1 MQGWSLPLVGK
12 PLDEYTDE
20 EWEAEKLQAR
30 ADHEAMVAAQKPLS
44 FEDKLN
50 ILAQQY
56 QPEFNTDVTADQILT
71 GIFAPTDLTFDEYL
85 TLVYECAADIY
96 DNHSDCGKVTPMG
109 SARLSRFL
117 QWALL
122 QEPEWCIFAFRFVTH
137 TKRVWLTREQDNAL
151 DEFSTRYSGILLDAL
166 KRSK

>member
-1 MQGWSLPLVGK
+1 MRDWSLPLVGK

-30 ADHEAMVAAQKPLS
+30 ADHEAMIAAQKPLS

-71 GIFAPTDLTFDEYL
+71 GIFAPTDLTFDDFL
-85 TLVYECAADIY
+85 FLVNECVDVLGENVTQHDKVCRLDPLGEVRADRY
-96 DNHSDCGKVTPMG
+96 Y
-109 SARLSRFL
+109 AWL
-117 QWALL
+117 AL
-122 QEPEWCIFAFRFVTH
+122 QEPERAVLGAKTAVNPRNGKVIPVPRGHGYLSYQAAVRQWI
-137 TKRVWLTREQDNAL
+137 
-151 DEFSTRYSGILLDAL
+151 I
-166 KRSK
+166 